1 MSLLSALR
9 AAPVPAVVLGFGG
22 LIPFVGL
29 ALLVAF
35 VPVPWYAF
43 WLGALSF
50 YGALILSFVGAL
62 QWGYAV
68 RSGVRGARA
77 WMQYGWSVLPCL
89 IGWLSLH
96 LPVWTALR
104 IQAVALLACYS
115 FDRIMARADALPE
128 WMLPL
133 RAVLTAVGAGSLLFA
148 SLV

>member
-1 MSLLSALR
+1 MNLFSALR
-9 AAPVPAVVLGFGG
+9 AAPPPAVVLGCGG

-43 WLGALSF
+43 WLGTLSY

-62 QWGYAV
+62 HWGYAV
-68 RSGVRGARA
+68 HSGARGARA

-89 IGWLSLH
+89 LGWMSLQ

-104 IQAVALLACYS
+104 VQAAALLVCYS
-115 FDRIMARADALPE
+115 FDRSMARSESLPE
-128 WMLPL
+128 WLLPL
-133 RAVLTAVGAGSLLFA
+133 RAALTTIGATSLLFA
-148 SLV
+148 SMV

>member
-1 MSLLSALR
+1 MNLLSALR
-9 AAPVPAVVLGFGG
+9 SAPVPAVGLGFGG

-43 WLGALSF
+43 WLGTLSF

-68 RSGVRGARA
+68 RSGVGGARA

-96 LPVWTALR
+96 LPVWTALK

-115 FDRIMARADALPE
+115 FDRKMAGAGSLPRRRR
-128 WMLPL
+128 PL
-133 RAVLTAVGAGSLLFA
+133 RAVLTPR
-148 SLV
+148 

>member
-1 MSLLSALR
+1 MNIFSALR
-9 AAPVPAVVLGFGG
+9 AAPPPAVVFGFAG

-43 WLGALSF
+43 WLGTLSH

-62 QWGYAV
+62 HWGYAV
-68 RSGVRGARA
+68 HIGARGARA
-77 WMQYGWSVLPCL
+77 WVQYGWSVLPCL
-89 IGWLSLH
+89 IGWVSLQ

-104 IQAVALLACYS
+104 VQAAALVLCYS
-115 FDRIMARADALPE
+115 FDCMMARSQSLPA
-128 WMLPL
+128 WLLPL
-133 RAVLTAVGAGSLLFA
+133 RAALTAIGATSLLCA

>member
-1 MSLLSALR
+1 MNFFSALR
-9 AAPVPAVVLGFGG
+9 AAPPPAVVLGFAG

-43 WLGALSF
+43 WLGTLSY

-62 QWGYAV
+62 HWGYAV
-68 RSGVRGARA
+68 HSGVRGARA

-89 IGWLSLH
+89 LGWMSLQ

-104 IQAVALLACYS
+104 LQAAALLVCYS
-115 FDRIMARADALPE
+115 FDRMMARSQSLPV
-128 WMLPL
+128 WLLPL
-133 RAVLTAVGAGSLLFA
+133 RATLTAIGATSLLFA